1 MGDRSRRI
9 TELVKRVEAL
19 ETQLEEAELSLFQA
33 VVKLEALTK
42 LVTEKEYISYDELED
57 YMQQVLEYYQQRASD
72 EIKDSNDNESN
83 SGGKLNIEVVKE
95 QDYSIQAE

>member
-19 ETQLEEAELSLFQA
+19 ETQLEEVELSLFQA

-42 LVTEKEYISYDELED
+42 FVTEKEYISYDELED
-57 YMQQVLEYYQQRASD
+57 YMQQVLEYYQQRASG

-95 QDYSIQAE
+95 PDYSIHAE

>member
-19 ETQLEEAELSLFQA
+19 ETQLEEVELSLFQA
-33 VVKLEALTK
+33 VVKLEALAK

-72 EIKDSNDNESN
+72 EIRDSNDNESN

-95 QDYSIQAE
+95 PDYSIHVD